1 MLINKIFLVGYFPN
15 PLDPSKKKKKRKATK
30 LSLTQTNFLKERLTK
45 TAFCLLWSL
54 DLPEFLFEETNATI
68 MDI

>member
-15 PLDPSKKKKKRKATK
+15 PLDPSNKIKRKTTK

-54 DLPEFLFEETNATI
+54 DLPEFLFEETNAII